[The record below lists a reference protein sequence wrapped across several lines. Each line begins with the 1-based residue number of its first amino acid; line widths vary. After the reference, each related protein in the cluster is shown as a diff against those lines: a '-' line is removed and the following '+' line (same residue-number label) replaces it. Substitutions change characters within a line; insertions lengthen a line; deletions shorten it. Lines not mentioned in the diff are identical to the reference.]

1 MLVEIIIYQTEN
13 GKEPFYDWLDT
24 LEENIEERIQS
35 RINRLKLGNLGDY
48 KSLGNG
54 ILELRLDFGSGY
66 RIYFGF
72 DGFRI
77 IVLLCGGDKKTQT
90 KDIKKAQQY
99 WRNYNEKNK

>member
-35 RINRLKLGNLGDY
+35 RINRVKLGNLGDY

-72 DGFRI
+72 DGSRI

-99 WRNYNEKNK
+99 WRNYNDKNK